1 MNKDIYILAIE
12 TSCDDTAVSVI
23 KNGSQVLS
31 NIVWNQNKTHQKFGG
46 IVPELSARK
55 HLKVI
60 NYVII
65 EALETAK
72 ISFSDISA
80 VAVNNQKGLI
90 RSLVVGV
97 SAAKA
102 ISFSLNI
109 PLISVHHIE
118 GHIFSNFIEKELS
131 FPHICLTISGGHNLL
146 ICVNDYFNY
155 QIIGNTLD
163 DAVGEVYDKVA
174 RVLGL
179 AYPGGPVIDRLSKS
193 SDETKYKF
201 SRPMTDLDSLDFSF
215 SGLKTEVSRLKNK
228 LDETQTNY
236 KIEDICASF
245 QRAVIDTLIFKTLIA
260 CRKYNIKKISVVGG
274 VSANSRLRELFTEVA
289 IKNNLE
295 VFFPS
300 LQYTTDNAAMIGF
313 VAHQKF
319 LKKEFENLDLEVYT
333 DQSLAS

>member
-72 ISFSDISA
+72 IAFSDISA

-102 ISFSLNI
+102 LCLSLSI

-118 GHIFSNFIEKELS
+118 GHIFSNFIGKEIT

-146 ICVNDYFNY
+146 ICVNGYFNY

-179 AYPGGPVIDRLSKS
+179 SYPGGPVIDKLSKNG
-193 SDETKYKF
+193 DESKYKF

-215 SGLKTEVSRLKNK
+215 SGLKTEVSRLKSK
-228 LDETQTNY
+228 LDETQADY

-260 CRKYNIKKISVVGG
+260 CQKNNVKKISVVGG
-274 VSANSRLRELFTEVA
+274 VSANSRLRELFIEVA
-289 IKNNLE
+289 LKNNLE
-295 VFFPS
+295 VFFPE
-300 LQYTTDNAAMIGF
+300 LQYTTDNAAMIGY

-319 LKKEFENLDLEVYT
+319 LKKEFEKLDLEVYT
-333 DQSLAS
+333 DQSLMH

>member
-193 SDETKYKF
+193 GDETKYKF

-228 LDETQTNY
+228 LDETKTNY

-274 VSANSRLRELFTEVA
+274 VSANSRLRELFTEVG

-319 LKKEFENLDLEVYT
+319 LKKEFEVLDSEVYT
-333 DQSLAS
+333 DQSLSR

>member
-1 MNKDIYILAIE
+1 MAIE

-193 SDETKYKF
+193 GDETKYKF

>member
-179 AYPGGPVIDRLSKS
+179 AYPGGPVIDKLSKS
-193 SDETKYKF
+193 GDETKYKF

-215 SGLKTEVSRLKNK
+215 SGLKTEVSRLKSK

-260 CRKYNIKKISVVGG
+260 CRKHSINKISVVGG

-289 IKNNLE
+289 LKNNLE

-319 LKKEFENLDLEVYT
+319 LKKEFENLDLEVFT
-333 DQSLAS
+333 DQSLSR

>member
-1 MNKDIYILAIE
+1 MNKDNYILAIE

-179 AYPGGPVIDRLSKS
+179 AYPGGPVIDKLSKS
-193 SDETKYKF
+193 GDETKYKF

-215 SGLKTEVSRLKNK
+215 SGLKTEVSRLKSK

-260 CRKYNIKKISVVGG
+260 CRKHNINKISVVGG

-289 IKNNLE
+289 LKNNLE

-319 LKKEFENLDLEVYT
+319 LKKEFENLDLEVFT

>member
-1 MNKDIYILAIE
+1 MSKDVYILAIE
-12 TSCDDTAVSVI
+12 TSCDDTAVSII
-23 KNGSQVLS
+23 KNGNEVLS
-31 NIVWNQNKTHQKFGG
+31 NVVWNQNKTHQKFGG

-60 NYVII
+60 NYVIN
-65 EALETAK
+65 EALETATV
-72 ISFSDISA
+72 SFSDISA

-102 ISFSLNI
+102 ICLALKI
-109 PLISVHHIE
+109 PLISTHHIE
-118 GHIFSNFIEKELS
+118 GHIFSNFIGRDLT

-179 AYPGGPVIDRLSKS
+179 SYPGGPVIDKLSKNG
-193 SDETKYKF
+193 DETKFKF
-201 SRPMTDLDSLDFSF
+201 SRPMTDLNSLDFSF
-215 SGLKTEVSRLKNK
+215 SGLKTEVSRLKQK
-228 LDETQTNY
+228 LDENHTSY

-260 CRKYNIKKISVVGG
+260 CRRYGIKKISVVGG
-274 VSANSRLRELFTEVA
+274 VSANSRLRELFFEVCL
-289 IKNNLE
+289 KNNLE
-295 VFFPS
+295 VFFPE
-300 LQYTTDNAAMIGF
+300 LEYTTDNAAMIGY
-313 VAHQKF
+313 VAYQKF
-319 LKKEFENLDLEVYT
+319 LKKDFEKLDLEVYT
-333 DQSLAS
+333 DKPLI